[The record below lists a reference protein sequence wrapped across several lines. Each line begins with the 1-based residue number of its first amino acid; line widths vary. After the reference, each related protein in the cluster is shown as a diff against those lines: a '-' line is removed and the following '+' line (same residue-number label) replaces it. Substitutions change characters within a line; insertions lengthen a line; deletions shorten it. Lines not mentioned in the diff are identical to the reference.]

1 MIPKVLVVTSLYP
14 SDSEPQKAP
23 FNFETI
29 KALSQLVD
37 LQVVSPR
44 PWWTRIRTP
53 SQILRSPRTCYA
65 GIPAVYPSYW
75 SLPSITRMHG
85 KALSRSMSPLVRR
98 IRREF
103 PFNVV
108 FGTWAYPD
116 MVAAARIARD
126 AGCPFIAKVHGS
138 DINEFAESADM
149 REQISCALKQADRV
163 IAVSAALGDK
173 VCGLGVNRDSV
184 RVQHNAVDGD
194 RFFIRNREETRAK
207 LGLAGTR
214 KLLLYVGRLSKEKG
228 VDILLNAMESPGME
242 DIDVVIVGHGAESDS
257 LLAQHG
263 RLGLG
268 EHVRFVGTK
277 LPAEIPD
284 WITASDALCLP
295 SRREGCPNVILE
307 ALASGRPVVA
317 ARVGG
322 VPELLTE
329 ANGVMVEPEDP
340 GALAKG
346 IRDVLDRA
354 WQPEALRQTVRYLSW
369 GDVAKSIFAEITAII
384 PARRGTVGQGLN
396 PR

>member
-1 MIPKVLVVTSLYP
+1 MISKVLVVTSLYP
-14 SDSEPQKAP
+14 SDTEPQKAP

-29 KALSQLVD
+29 KALSQLVE
-37 LQVVSPR
+37 LRVVSPR
-44 PWWTRIRTP
+44 PWWTRIRRP
-53 SQILRSPRTCYA
+53 SQLLSIPRTSYA

-85 KALSRSMSPLVRR
+85 KALGRTISPLVRR

-116 MVAAARIARD
+116 MVAAARIAREV
-126 AGCPFIAKVHGS
+126 GCPFIAKVHGS

-149 REQISCALKQADRV
+149 REQIASALKQADRV

-173 VCGLGVNRDSV
+173 VCDLGVKRDSV
-184 RVQHNAVDGD
+184 LVQHNAVDGE
-194 RFFIRNREETRAK
+194 RFFIWNREEARAQ
-207 LGLAGTR
+207 LGLPAAG

-228 VDILLNAMESPGME
+228 VDILLDAMARPGME
-242 DIDVVIVGHGAESDS
+242 DVGVMIVGHGAESAA

-268 EHVRFVGTK
+268 DRVRFVGTK

-284 WITASDALCLP
+284 WIAASDALCLP

-307 ALASGRPVVA
+307 SLASGRPVVA

-322 VPELLTE
+322 VPELITE

-346 IRDVLDRA
+346 IRDVLDRG
-354 WQPEALRQTVRYLSW
+354 WEPVALRQTVRFLSW
-369 GDVAKSIFAEITAII
+369 EDVAKSICAEITALTS
-384 PARRGTVGQGLN
+384 ARAGVGGPSLN